1 MSPPFAS
8 DPHIDSSDIAA
19 VTTTVSRNVTHLA
32 SLNSDIN
39 ALTSTVDANKTHQEN
54 VNVAN
59 QNGQTWQNSVLAN
72 KASIAS
78 VTALTSVVD
87 DKLTSRYCQVH
98 GDASSAQKRL
108 YKIIINSQK
117 STPNEKGDGSATHT
131 DPYSTLQA
139 SAEISLYSDLPS
151 EFHTDGSDSYNNWRL
166 YMNWSTSAVTSGGFT
181 PQIDGIKVLNAG
193 TYKCVASVYVPA
205 RNYYSVGDWTAEPTN
220 APDLVRV
227 NLCGML
233 YVNHPGNANNGDP
246 SNLTTALADIGT
258 GGGKGRFGPVGEIS
272 ASNVATHA
280 SHLPSHA
287 MGSWSCI
294 KVLSAN
300 DVVGVQ
306 LAQNGLQQANGNYE
320 YIANGSYTFLSLEL
334 V

>member
-8 DPHIDSSDIAA
+8 DPHIDTSDIVA
-19 VTTTVSRNVTHLA
+19 VTTTVSRNITHLA

-54 VNVAN
+54 VNAAN
-59 QNGQTWQNSVLAN
+59 QTGQTWQNNVLAN

-87 DKLTSRYCQVH
+87 DKLTSRYCQLR
-98 GDASSAQKRL
+98 GDTSSIAKRL

-139 SAEISLYSDLPS
+139 SEELSLYSDLPS
-151 EFHTDGSDSYNNWRL
+151 EFHTDGSDSYNNFIL
-166 YMNWSTSAVTSGGFT
+166 YENWSTTAVTSGGFT
-181 PQIDGIKVLNAG
+181 PQIDGIRVNMSG
-193 TYKCVASVYVPA
+193 TYRCSAHFYVPA

-220 APDLVRV
+220 APDLARV

-233 YVNHPGNANNGDP
+233 YVNHPGNANSGLP
-246 SNLTTALADIGT
+246 ANLTTALADIST
-258 GGGKGRFGPVGEIS
+258 GGGIGRFGPVGEIS
-272 ASNVATHA
+272 ASNVATSTNFKA
-280 SHLPSHA
+280 SHA

-320 YIANGSYTFLSLEL
+320 YIANGSYTFLSVEL

>member
-1 MSPPFAS
+1 MRPYSS
-8 DPHIDSSDIAA
+8 DLHIDSSEMAA
-19 VTTTVSRNVTHLA
+19 VSTTVSRNITHLA
-32 SLNSDIN
+32 SLNSTVN
-39 ALTSTVDANKTHQEN
+39 SLTTTVDANKTHQEN

-59 QNGQTWQNSVLAN
+59 QTGQTWQNNVLAN
-72 KASIAS
+72 KASTAS
-78 VTALTSVVD
+78 VTALTSIVVD
-87 DKLTSRYCQVH
+87 DKLTSRYCQLR
-98 GDASSAQKRL
+98 GDTSSIAKRL
-108 YKIIINSQK
+108 YKVIVTSQK

-139 SAEISLYSDLPS
+139 SEELSLYSDLPS
-151 EFHTDGSDSYNNWRL
+151 EFHTDGTDSYNNWHL

-181 PQIDGIKVLNAG
+181 PQIDGIKVSATG
-193 TYKCVASVYVPA
+193 TYRCSCHIYVPS
-205 RNYYSVGDWTAEPTN
+205 RNYYSIGDWTTEPTT
-220 APDLVRV
+220 APALARV
-227 NLCGML
+227 NLCGMF
-233 YVNHPGNANNGDP
+233 YVNHPGNDSNGTP
-246 SNLTTALADIGT
+246 ANLTTALADIGT
-258 GGGKGRFGPVGEIS
+258 GGGIGRFGPVGEIS

-306 LAQNGLQQANGNYE
+306 LAQNGLQQADGNYE
-320 YIANGSYTFLSLEL
+320 YIANGSYTYLSLEL

>member
-1 MSPPFAS
+1 MRPYSS
-8 DPHIDSSDIAA
+8 DLHIDNSEMAA
-19 VTTTVSRNVTHLA
+19 VTTTVSRNITHLA
-32 SLNSDIN
+32 SLNSDLN
-39 ALTSTVDANKTHQEN
+39 TLTSTVTANKTHQEN

-59 QNGQTWQNSVLAN
+59 QNGQTWQNNVLAN
-72 KASIAS
+72 KASNAS
-78 VTALTSVVD
+78 VTALTSIVVD

-117 STPNEKGDGSATHT
+117 CYPNEKGDGSATHT

-139 SAEISLYSDLPS
+139 SEELSLYSDLPS
-151 EFHTDGSDSYNNWRL
+151 EFHTDGSDSYNNFRL
-166 YMNWSTSAVTSGGFT
+166 YENWSTTAVTSGGFT
-181 PQIDGIKVLNAG
+181 PQIDGIRVNMSG
-193 TYKCVASVYVPA
+193 TYRCSAHFYVPA
-205 RNYYSVGDWTAEPTN
+205 RNYYSVGDWIAEPTN
-220 APDLVRV
+220 APDLARV

-320 YIANGSYTFLSLEL
+320 YIANGSYTFLSVEL